1 MDAVSQAT
9 FEEQVLQTSRQQ
21 PVLVDFWGPR
31 CGPCLKLMP
40 WVEKLA
46 DELAQNDSA
55 RIVKLNT
62 AENRRLAMDLR
73 VMGLPTFALY
83 SDGQEV
89 ERLTGDD
96 CTPRGILELLQR
108 RVRGAALSAGGD

>member
-1 MDAVSQAT
+1 MEAVSQAD
-9 FEEQVLQTSRQQ
+9 FDQKVVQASHHQ
-21 PVLVDFWGPR
+21 PVLVDYWGPR

-46 DELAQNDSA
+46 DEVADTTT
-55 RIVKLNT
+55 IVKLNT
-62 AENRRLAMDLR
+62 AENRRLAINLG

-89 ERLTGDD
+89 QRLTGDEV
-96 CTPRGILELLQR
+96 TPKTILELLQR
-108 RVRGAALSAGGD
+108 HVRGAVLSAFAD

>member
-1 MDAVSQAT
+1 MEAVSQAD
-9 FEEQVLQTSRQQ
+9 FDQKVVQASHHQ
-21 PVLVDFWGPR
+21 PVLVDYWGPR

-46 DELAQNDSA
+46 DEVADTTT
-55 RIVKLNT
+55 IVKLNT
-62 AENRRLAMDLR
+62 AENRRLAINLG

-89 ERLTGDD
+89 QRLTGDEV
-96 CTPRGILELLQR
+96 TPKTILELLQR
-108 RVRGAALSAGGD
+108 HVRGAVLGAFAD

>member
-1 MDAVSQAT
+1 MDAVSQT
-9 FEEQVLQTSRQQ
+9 SFDEQVMQTSRQH

-46 DELAQNDSA
+46 DELAESDSA
-55 RIVKLNT
+55 RIVKVNT
-62 AENRRLAMDLR
+62 AENRRLAMGLR

-83 SDGQEV
+83 SEGQEV
-89 ERLTGDD
+89 ARLTGDD
-96 CTPRGILELLQR
+96 CTPKGILDLLQR
-108 RVRGAALSAGGD
+108 HVRGAALSAGAD

>member
-1 MDAVSQAT
+1 MEAVSQAT
-9 FEEQVLQTSRQQ
+9 FAQQVIEASRHR

-31 CGPCLKLMP
+31 CAPCLKLMP

-46 DELAQNDSA
+46 DELADSA

-62 AENRRLAMDLR
+62 AENRRFAADLG

-83 SDGQEV
+83 ADGQEV
-89 ERLTGDD
+89 ERLTGDE
-96 CTPRGILELLQR
+96 CTPKGILGLLQSH
-108 RVRGAALSAGGD
+108 VRATALSAGAD

>member
-1 MDAVSQAT
+1 MEAVSQVDFDQKVVQA
-9 FEEQVLQTSRQQ
+9 SHHQ
-21 PVLVDFWGPR
+21 PVLVDYWGPR

-46 DELAQNDSA
+46 DEVADTA
-55 RIVKLNT
+55 TIVKLNT
-62 AENRRLAMDLR
+62 AENRRLAINLG

-89 ERLTGDD
+89 RRLTGDEV
-96 CTPRGILELLQR
+96 TPKAILELLQR
-108 RVRGAALSAGGD
+108 YVRGAVLSTFAD

>member
-1 MDAVSQAT
+1 MDAVSQAN
-9 FEEQVLQTSRQQ
+9 FEDQVLHASRQQ

-40 WVEKLA
+40 WVERLA
-46 DELAQNDSA
+46 DELADSA

-62 AENRRLAMDLR
+62 AENRRLAATLR

-83 SDGQEV
+83 SDGEEV
-89 ERLTGDD
+89 QRLTGDE
-96 CTPRGILELLQR
+96 CTPKAIIDLLQR
-108 RVRGAALSAGGD
+108 HVRGAVLSAFAD